1 MPFLD
6 DLLASSLQAQNQSL
20 TYAAQTVGKQREGMA
35 YSSFYNPIDTSAPA
49 YIVPNAYYLSQT
61 GYRSNEFAYSIMSLR
76 SGAKAEAL
84 PRVMQ
89 YATDGGEDTEVF
101 NHPLLQLLHNP
112 NPAPNMT
119 WQMFMSVKQI
129 LQDIA
134 GFSAW
139 EVEDSRGGDILGRWP
154 MTPYFCSFLRGQ
166 QEPLRAIRY
175 QPYGLPPV
183 DIPFKDAQG
192 RTKILFFSGGEN
204 YDPLSDRV
212 RFRSP
217 LMAAL
222 PEVEF
227 DNAMTYFLTDFVK
240 NGAKFAGM
248 ISVSQTIDES
258 QAADYRRRW
267 RAQHG
272 GTENWADPLILGEG
286 ASYQSMQMNFRD
298 MAFPELDARVESRIC
313 NAFRISPIVAD
324 AKAGL
329 DISSYNN
336 KAAAEKGWYY
346 KWVIPS
352 WREDADMLGTQMLG
366 MYHDDPE
373 NYYVDFDFTDVYALK
388 EDRDAQTKRA
398 VDLYKSK
405 IMKLNEARAEL
416 GLAPVEDGDSFD
428 VTATPQPFGAPVTPV
443 TPVTPVPPAM
453 PDETDEVITLTDE
466 AIAEAEKLESKKFI
480 EFAKKRIKAGHREH
494 LYDYQFKLISADKK
508 AELFRMFDMDE
519 SGGLKGLADAINKA
533 NDVAPAPVIN
543 VTMPPIT
550 VNATMPE
557 TKASQVTVN
566 VPAPN
571 VTIENNV
578 PVPSV
583 SVVNEQPINI
593 TTPLATPKSR
603 KAKIRK
609 NTDGSFEVDEL

>member
-49 YIVPNAYYLSQT
+49 YIVPNAYYLAQT

-89 YATDGGEDTEVF
+89 YATDGGQDIEVF
-101 NHPLLQLLHNP
+101 NHPLLELLHNP

-119 WQMFMSVKQI
+119 WQMFMNVKQI

-139 EVEDSRGGDILGRWP
+139 EVEYSRGGDILGLWP

-227 DNAMTYFLTDFVK
+227 DNAMTFFLTDFVK

-258 QAADYRRRW
+258 QASDYRRRW

-352 WREDADMLGTQMLG
+352 WREDADMLGTQLLG

-373 NYYVDFDFTDVYALK
+373 NYYVDFDFTGVYALK
-388 EDRDAQTKRA
+388 EDRDAQSKRA

-416 GLAPVEDGDSFD
+416 GLAPVDDGDSFD
-428 VTATPQPFGAPVTPV
+428 ATAPAQPFGAP
-443 TPVTPVPPAM
+443 PAIF
-453 PDETDEVITLTDE
+453 PDNKDEKESEPKTELSAEQVN
-466 AIAEAEKLESKKFI
+466 EAEKLESKKFI

-494 LYDYQFKLISADKK
+494 LYDFEFKLVNADKR
-508 AELFRMFDMDE
+508 AELFAMFDMDADE
-519 SGGLKGLADAINKA
+519 SGGMKGLADAINKA
-533 NDVAPAPVIN
+533 NDLAPAPIFN

-571 VTIENNV
+571 VTVENTV

-583 SVVNEQPINI
+583 YNVNEAPTVNV
-593 TTPLATPKSR
+593 TTPLASPKSR
-603 KAKIRK
+603 KAKIKK
-609 NTDGSFEVDEL
+609 NEDGSFEVNEL